1 MIKSSI
7 LHIFRLDRKDS
18 QKQENHMPPSG
29 FSRRSVRGALEFIK
43 GCYEDL
49 QDEVKAG
56 KHENFE
62 KALEHEIGQIES
74 ALGKLHIN
82 DKGEPVERTD

>member
-1 MIKSSI
+1 MQNISYIPIGSKG
-7 LHIFRLDRKDS
+7 FVEK
-18 QKQENHMPPSG
+18 ENSMPPSG

-49 QDEVKAG
+49 QDEVRAG

-62 KALEHEIGQIES
+62 AALEHEIGQIDS
-74 ALGKLHIN
+74 ALSKLHIN
-82 DKGEPVERTD
+82 EKGEPVERPE